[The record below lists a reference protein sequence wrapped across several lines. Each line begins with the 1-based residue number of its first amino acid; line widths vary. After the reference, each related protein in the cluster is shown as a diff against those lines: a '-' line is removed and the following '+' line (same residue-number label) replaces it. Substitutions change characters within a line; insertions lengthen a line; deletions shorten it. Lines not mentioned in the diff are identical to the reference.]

1 MKLSLIFGLVAAL
14 QLHKLDKRVEAEIEA
29 AETEEKHPKGDYAS
43 KSNVVVGHLKSLYD
57 TYKKDVAATQKQME
71 ETNTRMKDMA
81 ASAADPQQRDSIID
95 ERIKE
100 EQASQA
106 KIDSLNDNI
115 AAMKDA
121 LKKLT
126 YGHWKDEDEAPAE
139 EAPPAK

>member
-1 MKLSLIFGLVAAL
+1 MKLSLFCCLVAAL
-14 QLHKLDKRVEAEIEA
+14 QLQKLDKRVSDEIAA
-29 AETEEKHPKGDYAS
+29 AEETPGNYAS
-43 KSNVVVGHLKSLYD
+43 KSDVVVGHLKSLLD
-57 TYKKDVAATQKQME
+57 TYKKDVATTTTQME

-81 ASAADPQQRDSIID
+81 ASAKDPQQRDSIID